1 MAAAALVA
9 AAALAYI
16 TLLMYDPILAPFFD
30 VIPPFVIAF
39 VVAFLLD
46 PLVDWFERKGTSRD
60 FGVAIVGL
68 LFIVVFVVAGMTVIP
83 KIAEQA
89 SGLAVNF
96 EKYVD
101 VAQKQFS
108 ELMIREKPLLERF
121 HLPTSTS
128 AWTQRFSQQIESTA
142 TNSLNFVSTLITSAL
157 SRIMWIIIIPL
168 ATLWI
173 LKDLDYI
180 KAKIVHYTP
189 SHRREKLIKTSSA
202 IGSVFGKYIRGMMT
216 VAIIYSIVAALVLSG
231 LKLQYGLIIG
241 AFAGLLYLVPYIGV
255 LIIMLITGII
265 ALVQP
270 PHSLAYAGLLM
281 AILAIQSFV
290 IFDMVI
296 TPKVVGGSVGVH
308 PLLAL
313 FSLTLGARLFGLV
326 GMLAAV
332 PVVASLQVAIGQAY
346 PLIYEDVRGK
356 TKKEKKKKKN
366 HPKSNKHAV

>member
-16 TLLMYDPILAPFFD
+16 TLLMYDPILVPIFD

-68 LFIVVFVVAGMTVIP
+68 SFIVVFVLAGMTVIP
-83 KIAEQA
+83 KMAEQA

-101 VAQKQFS
+101 VAQKQFGS
-108 ELMIREKPLLERF
+108 LIVKEKPLLEKY
-121 HLPTSTS
+121 HLPTTAS
-128 AWTQRFSQQIESTA
+128 AWTQRFSQQIENAA
-142 TNSLNFVSTLITSAL
+142 TNSLNFISSFITSAL

-173 LKDLDYI
+173 LRDLDYI

-189 SHRREKLIKTSSA
+189 GTHRDNLIKTSSA
-202 IGSVFGKYIRGMMT
+202 IGSVFGKYIRGMLT
-216 VAIIYSIVAALVLSG
+216 VAIMFSVVAAAVLSG

-241 AFAGLLYLVPYIGV
+241 AFAGLFYLIPYIGV
-255 LIIMLITGII
+255 LILMVITGIT

-281 AILAIQSFV
+281 AILAVQSFV
-290 IFDMVI
+290 IFDMII

-313 FSLTLGARLFGLV
+313 FSLTLGAKLFGIV

-332 PVVASLQVAIGQAY
+332 PVVASLQVAIGQVY
-346 PLIYEDVRGK
+346 PLIYDDVRGK
-356 TKKEKKKKKN
+356 PKKEKKKK
-366 HPKSNKHAV
+366 HRSSRNKHGG